1 VSADKKLPAL
11 YLMDSIMKNVRQSN
25 YLQLFAKNIVN
36 NFVRVF
42 EKVSIVI
49 LLTFIGIVAVIF
61 CLVLHCH

>member
-1 VSADKKLPAL
+1 
-11 YLMDSIMKNVRQSN
+11 MDSIMKNVRQSN